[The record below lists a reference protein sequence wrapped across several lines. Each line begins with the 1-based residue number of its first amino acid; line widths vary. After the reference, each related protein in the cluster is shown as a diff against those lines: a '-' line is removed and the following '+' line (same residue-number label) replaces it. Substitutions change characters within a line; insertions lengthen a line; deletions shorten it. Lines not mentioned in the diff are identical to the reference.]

1 MKIKP
6 LGKRILVKPIRAAE
20 MTPGGIILPEVTNDK
35 PIKGEIIAVGS
46 DCSVRVGEIVMYG
59 KFGGQEL
66 EFEGVKYLMMREEDI
81 MATVH
86 E

>member
-6 LGKRILVKPIRAAE
+6 LGKRILVKPIQAAE
-20 MTPGGIILPEVTNDK
+20 MTPGGIFLTEVSNDK
-35 PIKGEIIAVGS
+35 PIKGEIIAVG
-46 DCSVRVGEIVMYG
+46 DECKVKVGEIVMYG

-66 EFEGVKYLMMREEDI
+66 EFEGVKYLMMREEDL